1 MSGTPNVSNNVEE
14 KSTDSSSTPT
24 TPSPDVKQRKGFL
37 HYLYKMFTDFLFVVF
52 IFSVILS
59 YVENLSSP
67 TVRKAR
73 APEPFFSE
81 NSTVRDYWK
90 GEVFRGFKDASYY
103 ESSFFFFYAPWDRE
117 SQQARQTMETVAD
130 FFGESDILIAA
141 VNCWYPV
148 SDCAKEFGGKGGTG
162 NILPV
167 FIYYPKQLS
176 GIQYRGVLSA
186 RDIIRFLIKSRN
198 SISHIHS
205 VEHFNHLQVEFDNV
219 LVGYLP
225 ATLSYRPDP
234 NHQEIQKVAYSLQE
248 VFPEKLVAVAVVT
261 APQVAKQL
269 HLHPTQPVRLVT
281 NNNTYVYPN
290 KSVDAE
296 KLLVWTLTHYN
307 DAVPTWLSLSGSKSF
322 QLKRVLEGGSGNVLF
337 MIGPRPLLNSDPMY
351 HVLRQVSTDY
361 LNCDKSRVVDNLV
374 ERLKQYNSNNHRRTA
389 PVPSCE
395 EGDSVTTPN
404 SCHLRSWSWE
414 GGGAWPA
421 CETSLSCATN
431 LTDCNLRRERRRRPN
446 SYYDVNVGLMLGE
459 VAALAEREHKI
470 NGGAAVEEEEELRQ
484 GHSLATTMEVVDVTG
499 LGCNS
504 NKTLRMYRVDSD
516 RYHSLLT
523 SLGLDEHPL
532 PTVAIVS
539 SADESVY
546 APSYFRASHLVE
558 DLNRVLADWHGGR
571 LTGRPGYR
579 STSREARVRYKAE
592 PSDLNDSVIEEINAA
607 TFSEVTSSNKDVVL
621 LYTSRFCTHCTAA
634 AYVFHAVKI
643 QLENLQS
650 IKFLVVDAAENDL
663 NWEFTTLSYPTI
675 LYLPKHRSEQSRVFP
690 SSKRLDPLNLIAF
703 ITSNL
708 DPVARLTLALNHCSP
723 TCRQRLR
730 LSASGRV
737 QQLVAELRRKGHLRP
752 AVTKPIARKLRYA
765 KSVLYVLSAM
775 ESDSSLLE
783 SQQMPESYYDAIL
796 DTFLP
801 N

>member
-24 TPSPDVKQRKGFL
+24 TPSPDAKQRKGFL

-73 APEPFFSE
+73 APEPFFAE

-117 SQQARQTMETVAD
+117 SQQARATVEAVAD
-130 FFGESDILIAA
+130 FFGESDLLVAA

-148 SDCAKEFGGKGGTG
+148 SDCAKEFGGKGGAG

-186 RDIIRFLIKSRN
+186 RDIIRFIIEARN
-198 SISHIHS
+198 SISFHIHS
-205 VEHFNHLQVEFDNV
+205 LEHFNHLQVKYDNV

-225 ATLSYRPDP
+225 ATRSYMPDP
-234 NHQEIQKVAYSLQE
+234 NHQEIQKVAYSLLE
-248 VFPEKLVAVAVVT
+248 VFPEKLIAVAVVT

-290 KSVDAE
+290 KTVDAE

-322 QLKRVLEGGSGNVLF
+322 QLKRVLEGGSGNVLL
-337 MIGPRPLLNSDPMY
+337 MLSPRPLLNSDKMY

-361 LNCDKSRVVDNLV
+361 LNCDKSEVVDNLV
-374 ERLKQYNSNNHRRTA
+374 ERLKQYNSNNHRDA
-389 PVPSCE
+389 PAASC
-395 EGDSVTTPN
+395 EGDSVTTST
-404 SCHLRSWSWE
+404 SCRLRSWSGE
-414 GGGAWPA
+414 GAWPA
-421 CETSLSCATN
+421 CDTAPSCAAN
-431 LTDCNLRRERRRRPN
+431 LTDCNLRRERHRRPN
-446 SYYDVNVGLMLGE
+446 SYYDANVGLMLGE
-459 VAALAEREHKI
+459 VAALGEMERKL
-470 NGGAAVEEEEELRQ
+470 NGATKKEEDYRQVE
-484 GHSLATTMEVVDVTG
+484 SLSKEVDVTG

-516 RYHSLLT
+516 RYHSLVT

-546 APSYFRASHLVE
+546 TPNYFRDSHLAE
-558 DLNRVLADWHGGR
+558 DLNRVLVDWHGGR

-579 STSREARVRYKAE
+579 STNREARVRYKSE
-592 PSDLNDSVIEEINAA
+592 PSDLKDSVIEEISAA
-607 TFSEVTSSNKDVVL
+607 TFSEVTSSSKDVVL

-634 AYVFHAVKI
+634 AHVFHAVKI

-650 IKFLVVDAAENDL
+650 IRFMVVDAAENDL

-675 LYLPKHRSEQSRVFP
+675 LYLPRHRSDQSRVFP

-708 DPVARLTLALNHCSP
+708 EPAARLTLALHHCSP
-723 TCRQRLR
+723 ACRQRLR
-730 LSASGRV
+730 LTASGRV
-737 QQLVAELRRKGHLRP
+737 QQLVAELRRKGHLRR
-752 AVTKPIARKLRYA
+752 AVTGPIARKLRYA

-775 ESDSSLLE
+775 ESDSSQLE
-783 SQQMPESYYDAIL
+783 SQEMPKSYYDAIL